1 MGQKV
6 NPIILRIGIN
16 RSWSSRWFA
25 SSKRLFVDYLRED
38 TKIRGYLDKEL
49 DAAAVAKIEIER
61 SPDRVRILVHTARP
75 GVLIGRRGENI
86 QRLQEAIQK
95 LIGPQKQLKMDYV
108 EITNPYTEAMLIA
121 RSIAFQLEKRVAYRR
136 AMKRAIQQAM
146 EGGALGVK
154 IITKGRLGGSEM
166 TRRESYRN
174 GKVPLGTLRAAIDYG
189 EATAHTIA
197 GAIGIK
203 AWVYKGEG
211 ASTRKPQAQSRAE
224 SARSRPMDVPV
235 PVGQAPGLPIPPVP
249 PSPEASGPV
258 AGGAS

>member
-6 NPIILRIGIN
+6 NPIVLRIGIN

-38 TKIRGYLDKEL
+38 TKIRSYLDKEL
-49 DAAAVAKIEIER
+49 DAAAVARIEIEL
-61 SPDRVRILVHTARP
+61 SPDRIRILVHTARP

-86 QRLQEAIQK
+86 QRLQETIQK
-95 LIGPQKQLKMDYV
+95 VIGPQKQLKMDYV

-121 RSIAFQLEKRVAYRR
+121 RSIGFQLEKRVAYRR

-154 IITKGRLGGSEM
+154 IICKGRLGGSEM

-197 GAIGIK
+197 GCIGIK
-203 AWVYKGEG
+203 TWVYKGEG
-211 ASTRKPQAQSRAE
+211 PSIRKPQPQAKERGH
-224 SARSRPMDVPV
+224 SRPIAVPV
-235 PVGQAPGLPIPPVP
+235 PVIETAPSAPPAAP
-249 PSPEASGPV
+249 AAETGP
-258 AGGAS
+258 ATGGAS